1 MREQN
6 TKKCVSKFISDKLRN
21 SMIVNLAKNRFLQ
34 QHQKTELINWDWFV
48 ILHGL
53 YAAETKLL
61 QNNVQLW
68 QYLVMRSS
76 FIFQFQR
83 VSFAFTLIL
92 GHSLIIAA

>member
-61 QNNVQLW
+61 QKMYSYDNILSW
-68 QYLVMRSS
+68 DHPSYFS
-76 FIFQFQR
+76 FN
-83 VSFAFTLIL
+83 
-92 GHSLIIAA
+92 

>member
-61 QNNVQLW
+61 QKMYSYDNILSRDHPS
-68 QYLVMRSS
+68 YFS
-76 FIFQFQR
+76 FN
-83 VSFAFTLIL
+83 
-92 GHSLIIAA
+92 